1 MSHVFFPHG
10 VIQFEEQ
17 SQWSLFK
24 EFRDA
29 LLVQL
34 AMPLTLT
41 DLARHRAL
49 LCENFMEN
57 RLNRPRQLKRLRNV
71 LNN

>member
-1 MSHVFFPHG
+1 MRHVFFPHG

-41 DLARHRAL
+41 DLATHRAL
-49 LCENFMEN
+49 LCQNFAEN
-57 RLNRPRQLKRLRNV
+57 RRTRPRQLKRLRKT
-71 LNN
+71 LGC

>member
-1 MSHVFFPHG
+1 VSHVFFPHG
-10 VIQFEEQ
+10 VIHFEEQ
-17 SQWSLFK
+17 SQWNLFK

-41 DLARHRAL
+41 NLARHRAL
-49 LCENFMEN
+49 LCENFTEN
-57 RLNRPRQLKRLRNV
+57 RPKRPRQLTRIRV
-71 LNN
+71 ALNN

>member
-1 MSHVFFPHG
+1 MGLSNLKSRASGAF
-10 VIQFEEQ
+10 
-17 SQWSLFK
+17 SK
-24 EFRDA
+24 ELRDA

-34 AMPLTLT
+34 AMPLTLA

-57 RLNRPRQLKRLRNV
+57 RPTAQEQLKRLRKV

>member
-1 MSHVFFPHG
+1 VSHVFFPHG
-10 VIQFEEQ
+10 VIQFEDQ

-41 DLARHRAL
+41 DLVRHRAL
-49 LCENFMEN
+49 LCQNFMEN
-57 RLNRPRQLKRLRNV
+57 RFNRPRQLKRLRKV
-71 LNN
+71 LNY

>member
-1 MSHVFFPHG
+1 VSHVFFPHG

-17 SQWSLFK
+17 SQWNLFK

-41 DLARHRAL
+41 DLAKHRAL
-49 LCENFMEN
+49 LCENFTEN
-57 RLNRPRQLKRLRNV
+57 RLNRPRQLKRLRNA
-71 LNN
+71 LK

>member
-1 MSHVFFPHG
+1 VRHVFFPHG
-10 VIQFEEQ
+10 VIQFEDQ

-41 DLARHRAL
+41 DLANHRAL
-49 LCENFMEN
+49 LGQNFAEN
-57 RLNRPRQLKRLRNV
+57 RRKRPRQLKRLRKT
-71 LNN
+71 LGC